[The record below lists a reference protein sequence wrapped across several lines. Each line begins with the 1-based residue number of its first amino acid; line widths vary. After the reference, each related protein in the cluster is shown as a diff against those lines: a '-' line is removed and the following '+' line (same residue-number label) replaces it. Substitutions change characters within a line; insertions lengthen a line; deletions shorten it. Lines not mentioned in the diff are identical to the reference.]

1 MHTALQRRAL
11 LLAPLAFAFPPAAR
25 SAPARELQVV
35 ARRFVFQPGTITV
48 PVGTPLVLRFQ
59 APEVPMGFSLP
70 DYGVRTDIVP
80 GREAVLRFVADKPGR
95 FTFLC
100 DVFCGS
106 GHENMNGELIVTA

>member
-1 MHTALQRRAL
+1 MEPAALRRAL
-11 LLAPLAFAFPPAAR
+11 LLAPAAALLAPLAR
-25 SAPARELQVV
+25 SAPAREIQVV
-35 ARRFVFQPGTITV
+35 ARRFVFEPGTITV
-48 PVGTPLVLRFQ
+48 TVGTPLVLRFH

-80 GREAVLRFVADKPGR
+80 GQEALLRFVADKPGR

-106 GHENMNGELIVTA
+106 GHESMSGELVVTA